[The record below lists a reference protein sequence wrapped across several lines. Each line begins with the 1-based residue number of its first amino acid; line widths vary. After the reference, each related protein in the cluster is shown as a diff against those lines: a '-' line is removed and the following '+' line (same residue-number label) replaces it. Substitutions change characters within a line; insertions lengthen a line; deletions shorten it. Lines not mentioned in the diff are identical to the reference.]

1 MTDFFAASYQG
12 PAFEL
17 FGTSHFA
24 ALVALVLLN
33 LFLLQFK
40 NASDGTKS
48 AIRWMLALILLVNEI
63 AWHYWNYISWHM
75 DNPNDAAT
83 ASCAVYWFGLGALM
97 LITKNYRIYEFMYFM
112 GIAGAIQALATPGIG
127 IYGFPHFVF
136 FQYFLSH
143 GLIIT
148 SAIYMTVVEGFRPT
162 WKSILRVAIWMN
174 IYVLI
179 IYFINSAIGS
189 NYLMIN
195 YKPNTPS
202 LLDLLPEWPIYI
214 LYMEVLGV
222 ISILLALSSICG
234 ERRTQQIPFKSRQRL
249 TPGKYFKVNAIC
261 LKNTPMKQAYLCFE
275 SDEFHLRQVQRA
287 EYVCTL
293 QQRHRVSKQ

>member
-1 MTDFFAASYQG
+1 MIDFFTADYAG

-17 FGTSHFA
+17 FGNTHLA
-24 ALVALVLLN
+24 ALGTFIVLN
-33 LFLLQFK
+33 LILISFR

-48 AIRWMLALILLVNEI
+48 VLRWVLALILVVNEV
-63 AWHYWNYISWHM
+63 AWHYWNYVHGKWTIQIMLPLHLCSLLVW
-75 DNPNDAAT
+75 T
-83 ASCAVYWFGLGALM
+83 GAYMLM
-97 LITKNYRIYEFMYFM
+97 TRSYRVYEFMYFM

-162 WKSILRVAIWMN
+162 LKSILRVVIWMN
-174 IYVLI
+174 VYALI
-179 IYFINSAIGS
+179 IYFINIAIGS

-195 YKPNTPS
+195 EKPTPPT

-214 LYMEVLGV
+214 LYMELIGFL
-222 ISILLALSSICG
+222 SILLLYFPFAARDLRERYYLNRDNASRLESI
-234 ERRTQQIPFKSRQRL
+234 
-249 TPGKYFKVNAIC
+249 
-261 LKNTPMKQAYLCFE
+261 
-275 SDEFHLRQVQRA
+275 
-287 EYVCTL
+287 
-293 QQRHRVSKQ
+293 SK